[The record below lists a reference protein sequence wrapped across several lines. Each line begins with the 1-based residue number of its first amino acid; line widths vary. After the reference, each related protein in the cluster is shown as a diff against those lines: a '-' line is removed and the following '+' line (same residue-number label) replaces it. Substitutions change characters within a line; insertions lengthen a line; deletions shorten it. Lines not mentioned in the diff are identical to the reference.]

1 MASVIVNAQGLLY
14 LHEIDTGMIQKL
26 QQFFGQWALS
36 ENTALAPWIITVIV
50 ITVSL
55 CAYLVLSW
63 IFASIDRKRRDQL
76 VNLAWKRYRYP
87 FLVVILLFDFILL
100 KELFTLEENASA
112 AVSQFIKVAV
122 IFCVTWLLI
131 RSIKLTR
138 EVILKQYDIGEA
150 DNLKARRV
158 YTQFRVLE
166 RIIIFVVI
174 LIAVAVALMTFEGIR
189 RIGISLFASAGV
201 AGIIIGFAAQKLL
214 GSVLAGFQIAL
225 TQPIRI
231 DDVVIVENEWGWIE
245 EINLTYVVV
254 RIWDKRRLIVP
265 TTYFIE
271 KPFQNWTRV
280 SADILGTVYIY
291 TDYHV
296 PMGKLREA
304 FMDILKGTEL
314 WDGKVGVMQVTNTTD
329 RSVEVRA
336 LMSAENSP
344 KAWDLRVLVRE
355 QLIAYL
361 RENYPQSLPRTR
373 VEMEGPAGQT
383 AG

>member
-1 MASVIVNAQGLLY
+1 
-14 LHEIDTGMIQKL
+14 
-26 QQFFGQWALS
+26 
-36 ENTALAPWIITVIV
+36 
-50 ITVSL
+50 
-55 CAYLVLSW
+55 
-63 IFASIDRKRRDQL
+63 

>member
-1 MASVIVNAQGLLY
+1 
-14 LHEIDTGMIQKL
+14 
-26 QQFFGQWALS
+26 
-36 ENTALAPWIITVIV
+36 
-50 ITVSL
+50 
-55 CAYLVLSW
+55 VLSW
-63 IFASIDRKRRDQL
+63 IFARIDRKRSDQL